1 MSGGLTG
8 PTVPVPP
15 PHRFRRRLTVVFVL
29 VAAGASGLVAVV
41 SMVLMEGYRERTF
54 VQRSRVSMETSVALA
69 PRELLLED
77 LPPLL
82 STFREQGSFETL
94 AVVEG
99 AVVSSSSDVDLAT
112 LPPAALVG
120 DADGWTGEVGG
131 ERYLVLVGAHDDP
144 RVQLYFFFPR
154 DGLEASLAR
163 DGQLLLLVWLG
174 VAAVAGL
181 AGALV
186 ARRTLAPVTRA
197 AAAARSL
204 SEGLLDTRLTADR
217 RDEFGMWA
225 ESFNEMAAAL
235 EEKIADLAAARDRER
250 QLTADVAHDL
260 RTPITALVAEAELL
274 HAQGDALPPQAR
286 RLAELLVA
294 DVTRLVTLVED
305 LLELAALDRGDAEV
319 VTDHVELDAV
329 VKDVVELAA
338 PRGAVTV
345 QVEPVSLETDPR
357 RVRRIVLN
365 LVTNA
370 VHHGGGKVEVRVRA
384 GPTARVEVSDQGPG
398 IDPEQLPLIFQRFH
412 RGDSARSGSGS
423 GLGLA
428 IARQDA
434 LLLGGQLAAT
444 STPGRGT
451 RFTLS
456 LPSGAAQADPE
467 GTGEAPLPRR
477 PGAESTVTE
486 V

>member
-1 MSGGLTG
+1 MAGVTD
-8 PTVPVPP
+8 PVPP
-15 PHRFRRRLTVVFVL
+15 PHRFRRRLTVAFVL
-29 VAAGASGLVAVV
+29 VAAAASGLVAVV
-41 SMVLMEGYRERTF
+41 SFVLMERYREQTF
-54 VQRSRVSMETSVALA
+54 LQRSRGSMQTSLALA
-69 PRELLLED
+69 PGELLLED

-99 AVVSSSSDVDLAT
+99 AVVSSSSALDLAA
-112 LPPAALVG
+112 LPAAAREG
-120 DADGWTGEVGG
+120 DEDGWTGEVGG
-131 ERYLVLVGAHDDP
+131 ERYLVLTGVHEDP
-144 RVQLYFFFPR
+144 GVQLYFFFPR
-154 DGLEASLAR
+154 DQLEGSLTR
-163 DGQLLLLVWLG
+163 DKRLLLLVWLG
-174 VAAVAGL
+174 VAVVAGL

-274 HAQGDALPPQAR
+274 HAHGDALPPPAH
-286 RLAELLVA
+286 RLAELLMA
-294 DVTRLVTLVED
+294 DVTRLASLVED
-305 LLELAALDRGDAEV
+305 LLELAALDTGHAEV

-329 VKDVVELAA
+329 VRDVVELAA
-338 PRGAVTV
+338 PPGTV
-345 QVEPVSLETDPR
+345 VLEAEPVSLDTDPR
-357 RVRRIVLN
+357 RVRRILLN

-370 VHHGGGKVEVRVRA
+370 VHHGGGKVQVRVLA
-384 GPTARVEVSDQGPG
+384 EPGTARVEVADRGPG
-398 IDPEQLPLIFQRFH
+398 IDPEQLPLIFRRFH
-412 RGDSARSGSGS
+412 RGDTSRSGSGS

-428 IARQDA
+428 IAGQDA
-434 LLLGGQLAAT
+434 LLLGGELTAT
-444 STPGRGT
+444 SVAGQGAV
-451 RFTLS
+451 FTLS
-456 LPSGAAQADPE
+456 LPSGPARADREDDDNDAVPV
-467 GTGEAPLPRR
+467 ARR
-477 PGAESTVTE
+477 PGSAV